1 MYDKK
6 FKINVVNFYK
16 SDKKHTYRMT
26 CEVFGITQMTLR
38 DWIKKYDETGD
49 IKHKTR
55 VVHNKKVNPNEL
67 KAYVEEHPDAFQYE
81 IAEHFNCSQ
90 PYICILLKNL
100 GFTLKKRQN
109 ATENKTQRKYLY
121 TMKKSKI

>member
-26 CEVFGITQMTLR
+26 CKLFNITPMTLR
-38 DWIKKYDETGD
+38 DWVKKYDETGD
-49 IKHKTR
+49 IKPKVR
-55 VVHNKKVNPNEL
+55 VKNNKKVNPDEL

-81 IAEHFNCSQ
+81 IAEHFNCTQ
-90 PYICILLKNL
+90 AWICVLLKEL
-100 GFTLKKRQN
+100 GFTLKKRRN
-109 ATENKTQRKYLY
+109 ATENKT
-121 TMKKSKI
+121 